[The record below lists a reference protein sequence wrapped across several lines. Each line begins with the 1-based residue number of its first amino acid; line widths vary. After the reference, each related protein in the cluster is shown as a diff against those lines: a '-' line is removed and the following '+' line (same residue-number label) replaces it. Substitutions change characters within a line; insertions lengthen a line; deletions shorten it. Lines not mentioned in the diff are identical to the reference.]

1 MLYAARVKSQ
11 LVKIMSDSPVQ
22 RLSPKKEWTLA
33 PAAFRRLLQWLDE
46 GTDSAGQKYLEMR
59 QLLVAYFDRKSCAAP
74 DELADETLNRVAR
87 RLIEEG
93 AIESETP
100 AKYCYIVAR
109 FVFLEHLREAQKA
122 TAVLDEIR
130 RQRHGNDSTAAVVDD
145 DKEKMLDCL
154 ERCASKLEPVNRE
167 LITRYYVGRERVKIE
182 NRRRLA
188 ESLGITINA
197 LAIRACRVRDTLEAC
212 VRQCANEAQ

>member
-1 MLYAARVKSQ
+1 MLYAARGKSQ

-33 PAAFRRLLQWLDE
+33 PAAFRHLLQWLDE

-59 QLLVAYFDRKSCAAP
+59 RRLVAYFDRKSCGAP
-74 DELADETLNRVAR
+74 DELADETLDRVAR

-122 TAVLDEIR
+122 TSVLDEIR

>member
-1 MLYAARVKSQ
+1 M
-11 LVKIMSDSPVQ
+11 Q

-46 GTDSAGQKYLEMR
+46 GTDSEGQKYLEMR
-59 QLLVAYFDRKSCAAP
+59 RRLVAYFDRKSCAAP

-93 AIESETP
+93 AIETKTP

-109 FVFLEHLREAQKA
+109 FVFLEHLREVQKA

-145 DKEKMLDCL
+145 DKQKMLDCL

-188 ESLGITINA
+188 ESFGITINA

-212 VRQCANEAQ
+212 VRQCANEAL

>member
-1 MLYAARVKSQ
+1 
-11 LVKIMSDSPVQ
+11 MSDSPVQ

-33 PAAFRRLLQWLDE
+33 PAAFRCLLQWLDE

-59 QLLVAYFDRKSCAAP
+59 RRLVAYFDRKSCAAP

-93 AIESETP
+93 AIETKTP

-109 FVFLEHLREAQKA
+109 FVFLEHLREVQKA

-145 DKEKMLDCL
+145 DKQKMLDCL